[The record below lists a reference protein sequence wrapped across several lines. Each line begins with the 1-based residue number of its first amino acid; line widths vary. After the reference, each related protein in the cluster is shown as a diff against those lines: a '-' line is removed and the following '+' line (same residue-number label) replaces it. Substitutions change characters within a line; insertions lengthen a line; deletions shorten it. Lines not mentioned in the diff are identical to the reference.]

1 MATRLHLVRHGQ
13 TDWNKE
19 SVFRGRA
26 DRPLNMTGKR
36 EGLAVAFALEDTSLA
51 GIYASP
57 LSRAIQTMEETA
69 DRHGQDVQVV
79 DDLVD
84 IDFGSWQGRPRDEVA
99 RESTEEYRTWMEHPE
114 RMAFPGGESLAGAA
128 DRAAAAIEA
137 LATKHEDRQLAACTH
152 RVICKALVCRLVG
165 IDLARFWRIK
175 IDTASITVL
184 VRHRGVWI
192 LEKLNSDFHLA
203 PLADERIT
211 EDF

>member
-26 DRPLNMTGKR
+26 DKPLNMTGKR

-57 LSRAIQTMEETA
+57 LIRAVQTLEETA
-69 DRHGQDVQVV
+69 DRHGQDVKVV
-79 DDLVD
+79 EDLTD
-84 IDFGSWQGRPRDEVA
+84 IDFGDWQGRAKDEVA
-99 RESTEEYRTWMEHPE
+99 REDPDGFRTWLENPSEM
-114 RMAFPGGESLAGAA
+114 RFPGGESLVEAAG
-128 DRAAAAIEA
+128 RAAKAVEE
-137 LATKHEDRQLAACTH
+137 LASKHEGRQFAVCTH
-152 RVICKALVCRLVG
+152 RVICKILVCRLVG
-165 IDLARFWRIK
+165 IDLSRFWSLK

-184 VRHRGVWI
+184 NKHQGRWI

-203 PLADERIT
+203 PLADERVT

>member
-26 DRPLNMTGKR
+26 DRPLNMTGRR
-36 EGLAVAFALEDTSLA
+36 EGLAVAFALEDTSLS

-57 LSRAIQTMEETA
+57 LVRAVQTMEETA
-69 DRHGQDVQVV
+69 DRHGQEVKIVE
-79 DDLVD
+79 DLTD
-84 IDFGSWQGRPRDEVA
+84 IDFGAWQGKPKDEVA
-99 RESTEEYRTWMEHPE
+99 REHTDDYRRWMEHPE
-114 RMAFPGGESLAGAA
+114 QMAFPGGESLVQAA
-128 DRAAAAIEA
+128 ERSRKAIEE
-137 LATKHEDRQLAACTH
+137 LAGEHDGRQFAACTH
-152 RVICKALVCRLVG
+152 RVICKALVCSLVG
-165 IDLARFWRIK
+165 IDLARFWQIK

-184 VRHRGVWI
+184 MKRGSVWV
-192 LEKLNSDFHLA
+192 LDKLNSDFHLA